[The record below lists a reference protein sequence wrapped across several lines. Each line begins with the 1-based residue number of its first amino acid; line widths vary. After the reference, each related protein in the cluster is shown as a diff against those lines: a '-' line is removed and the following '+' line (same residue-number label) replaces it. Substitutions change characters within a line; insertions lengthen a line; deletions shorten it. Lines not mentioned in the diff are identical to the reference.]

1 MSETL
6 TKHEVLQ
13 RLMARLNGGEDP
25 KDVLFDLLLE
35 LEEWFAK
42 P

>member
-1 MSETL
+1 M
-6 TKHEVLQ
+6 TKHEILQ
-13 RLMARLNGGEDP
+13 RLMARLHGGEDP

-35 LEEWFAK
+35 LDEWFQE